1 MTSKEILFRIREQ
14 REKLHLTQQAI
25 ATELDLETKSY
36 SNIENGVTELSL
48 TRFLIIA
55 KILQTPPEY
64 FINPAH
70 NFTFDN
76 CQQSGYLNNP
86 VFQNEVSKGIIE
98 VEKQVIQHLEEEI
111 KYLRTLIDKLSK

>member
-64 FINPAH
+64 F
-70 NFTFDN
+70 TFDN

-98 VEKQVIQHLEEEI
+98 VEKQVIQHMEEEI

>member
-25 ATELDLETKSY
+25 A
-36 SNIENGVTELSL
+36 TELSL

-98 VEKQVIQHLEEEI
+98 VEKQVIQHMEEEI

>member
-55 KILQTPPEY
+55 K
-64 FINPAH
+64 
-70 NFTFDN
+70 NFTDP
-76 CQQSGYLNNP
+76 SR
-86 VFQNEVSKGIIE
+86 VFYKSSSQF
-98 VEKQVIQHLEEEI
+98 
-111 KYLRTLIDKLSK
+111 YF